1 MKRYF
6 CLLLCVCLLFT
17 FSNSFAINAK
27 AISPELI
34 LASSAAGLFSLVSS
48 LMSVNFTFSG
58 LDLSSFS
65 DFWTSDP
72 LTEIG
77 RFWVSDITGGMVNIR
92 GELPSLRNLVN
103 NAAQKITDLAISDNS
118 SGDVVI
124 SYGSYFGV
132 PLTSSESGI
141 YKTQSITYSDSN
153 PSTFGDLTVSFQ
165 RYSNTQYYYINFQSA
180 EGINVRSQYSMHF
193 PMTVYFSVRSNN
205 VYYHISSTSGDP
217 LTQSKVFT
225 TSREGIEISESSA
238 SYVSGVIDTGIA
250 DTVPPTGGIQIS
262 MPYTGQ
268 PDISSILDSLN
279 QLILDGDTSSINAE
293 ILDDVG
299 TPVDTEQ
306 TISVTPWTALNTWL
320 STISSTLTGIRTG
333 IHTLV
338 NSISNVGET
347 ILEAVETG
355 PIQLFQSVLGLV
367 QSSFASVFER
377 IRSGLGIWRYVVSWF
392 NTIISPFTFLSSVL
406 PSGIWLPVYAS
417 VAGSLVIAIFRRFG
431 R

>member
-48 LMSVNFTFSG
+48 LMSVNFSFSG

-65 DFWTSDP
+65 EFWTSDP

-132 PLTSSESGI
+132 PLTSLESGI
-141 YKTQSITYSDSN
+141 YKTESITYPDFS
-153 PSTFGDLTVSFQ
+153 PSTFGDLTVTFQ
-165 RYSNTQYYYINFQSA
+165 RSTADYYFIRVESP
-180 EGINVRSQYSMHF
+180 EGINFRSQYSMHA
-193 PMTVYFSVRSNN
+193 PMTVYFTVRPSN
-205 VYYHISSTSGDP
+205 VYIHITSTSGSP
-217 LTQSKVFT
+217 LSQSSVFT
-225 TSREGIEISESSA
+225 TRQEGIELSESSA

-320 STISSTLTGIRTG
+320 STISTTLSGIRSG

-338 NSISNVGET
+338 NSIANVGET

-367 QSSFASVFER
+367 QSSFSSVFER
-377 IRSGLGIWRYVVSWF
+377 IRSGLGIWRYVVSWL
-392 NTIISPFTFLSSVL
+392 NTILSPFSFLSSVL